1 MTGSGDDQGS
11 HKGLKMDDLLLW
23 KSFTRGIDPINPVDW
38 AEAEKKAVKP
48 EEDKSPTI
56 TEAPAVLIKEPDTRK
71 AAQQPP
77 QLDRKTDERLRK
89 GKMPIE
95 GRLDLHGYNQELA
108 RELLREFLINARQQN
123 KRCVLVITGTGK
135 RSRRDNSDMYAPRP
149 GVLRARL
156 PEWLSEK
163 PVSEFVLKHYPAK
176 QKDGGDG
183 AFYIYLKKPGR

>member
-1 MTGSGDDQGS
+1 MTGSDDDRGS
-11 HKGLKMDDLLLW
+11 KKGLKIDDLLLW
-23 KSFTRGIDPINPVDW
+23 KSFTRGIDPINTVDW
-38 AEAEKKAVKP
+38 AEAEKNAIEP
-48 EEDKSPTI
+48 EEGKADIIEEKPVIQIKKPDKVKT
-56 TEAPAVLIKEPDTRK
+56 
-71 AAQQPP
+71 AQQPP

-95 GRLDLHGYNQELA
+95 ARLDLHGYNQEIA
-108 RELLREFLINARQQN
+108 RELLREFLINARRQN

-135 RSRRDNSDMYAPRP
+135 RSKRDGDDIYAPKA

-156 PEWLSEK
+156 PECLSEK